1 MEGNDILKSRLES
14 SKAAVQNMLFYY
26 ITTLID
32 CGVKDPKQKIATE
45 IGEMID
51 MSEEQAMFVQSNIS
65 LDSNILKGLSSSI
78 DLLKNMERAGK
89 IDQESI
95 GIVINLLTAIKDS
108 CEKWKDGED
117 DG

>member
-1 MEGNDILKSRLES
+1 MEGNDILKGRLES

-45 IGEMID
+45 ISEMID
-51 MSEEQAMFVQSNIS
+51 LSEEQAMYVQSNIS
-65 LDSNILKGLSSSI
+65 LDSKILGGLSSSI
-78 DLLKNMERAGK
+78 DLLKSMEKANK

-95 GIVINLLTAIKDS
+95 GIVISLLTAIKDS
-108 CEKWKDGED
+108 CEKWKGSEED
-117 DG
+117 E

>member
-45 IGEMID
+45 ISGMID
-51 MSEEQAMFVQSNIS
+51 LSEEQAMYVKSNIS
-65 LDSNILKGLSSSI
+65 LDSKILEGLSSSI
-78 DLLKNMERAGK
+78 DLLKDMEKSGK

-95 GIVINLLTAIKDS
+95 SIVINLLSVIKDS
-108 CEKWKDGED
+108 CEKWKEGDEDG
-117 DG
+117 